1 MYGEFFY
8 DEVGFVKIDTG
19 FFKKDRIQYRL
30 TSDPSVVLSILA
42 DTHIRLIEPPGYQ
55 PPPNQLPSSFML
67 IAPMDGV
74 KVVNGNVPS
83 SSIRGMD
90 HTQYLNLRYQYQG
103 V

>member
-1 MYGEFFY
+1 MYGDFFY
-8 DEVGFVKIDTG
+8 DEVSYVKIDTG

-30 TSDPSVVLSILA
+30 NSNPSVVLSILA

-55 PPPNQLPSSFML
+55 PSPDQLPPSFML

-74 KVVNGNVPS
+74 KIISGSVPS
-83 SSIRGMD
+83 SSIKNMD
-90 HTQYLNLRYQYQG
+90 HTQYLNLRLQYQG